1 MLVRKE
7 ETRGQIQKV
16 RPLVSQTDYPSVGS
30 GKGFPLFCISILYI
44 VLFFI
49 QVFPLRPVQGII
61 GLLQEDLSDGARLS
75 DPVLTGSIIPESEL
89 YSMEKMT
96 EPVLEM
102 KHITKTF
109 GSVKANQDVDLSIYP
124 GEIHALLGENGAGKS
139 TLMNILTGI
148 YRPDGGEI
156 WYRGERRDIH
166 SPKDAVALGIGM
178 VHQHFRLIPT
188 LTVAENVF
196 LYAGKRTFF
205 LHRKEM
211 EKAIGE
217 CSAQY
222 NLRVSPE
229 AYVWQLSVGEQQ
241 RVEIIKLLYQGAEIL
256 ILDEPSAVLTP
267 QEAQSM
273 FDTLR
278 KMAQSGKAV
287 IVISHKMN
295 EVMTNADRITVL
307 KNGMVED
314 TMPASEA
321 TVERLT
327 EAVVGKRTLPEQAPR
342 TQDQR
347 QEYLRRQ
354 PVFVMEEV
362 SAKNDRGLP
371 ALKKISLSIHPGE
384 IFGIAGVAGNGQ
396 RELSE
401 VIAGLRPVTE
411 GRLLIGG
418 KDISEESVSQ
428 HIREGI
434 AFIPEDRLH
443 TGLVPELSFMENIIL
458 KSYGSERYGLH
469 GILQQQNMRED
480 SEAYAREYGIRH
492 GGLDLPVG
500 LMSGGNQQKLLFAR
514 EVSGDP
520 KLIVAAY
527 PVRGLDIGA
536 ADSIRGILRE
546 QSKKGAAVVFISEE
560 LEEIFGLCDRVAVL
574 CDGELMGIRTIGET
588 DYQEIGRLM
597 SGEREGDK

>member
-1 MLVRKE
+1 MKQCIIVMAQGLKTEIAKRYFMKKE
-7 ETRGQIQKV
+7 I
-16 RPLVSQTDYPSVGS
+16 
-30 GKGFPLFCISILYI
+30 
-44 VLFFI
+44 
-49 QVFPLRPVQGII
+49 
-61 GLLQEDLSDGARLS
+61 
-75 DPVLTGSIIPESEL
+75 DPVLQ
-89 YSMEKMT
+89 MR
-96 EPVLEM
+96 
-102 KHITKTF
+102 HITKTF
-109 GSVKANQDVDLSIYP
+109 GSVTANRNVDLSVYS

-156 WYRGERRDIH
+156 WYKGQKRDIH

-188 LTVAENVF
+188 LTVAENVY
-196 LYAGKRTFF
+196 LYSGKKSFF
-205 LHRKEM
+205 LNRDKM
-211 EKAIGE
+211 EKEIRE
-217 CSAQY
+217 CSEQY
-222 NLRVSPE
+222 NLQVAPE

-241 RVEIIKLLYQGAEIL
+241 RVEIIKLLNQGAEVL

-278 KMAQSGKAV
+278 KMADSGKAV

-295 EVMTNADRITVL
+295 EVMKNADRITVL
-307 KNGMVED
+307 KNGRVED

-321 TVERLT
+321 DVERLT
-327 EAVVGKRTLPEQAPR
+327 RGIVGDRTLPEHDKEQPSPEEPAQAGQQSSPEEPAQAGQQSSPEEPAQAAQQ
-342 TQDQR
+342 TS
-347 QEYLRRQ
+347 
-354 PVFVMEEV
+354 PAMEEEKKHMCGEEIFFMEGV
-362 SAKNDRGLP
+362 SAQNDRGLP
-371 ALKKISLSIHPGE
+371 ALKKISLSVRAGE

-411 GRLLIGG
+411 GRVLLAG
-418 KDISEESVSQ
+418 KDLSKATVKQ
-428 HIREGI
+428 HIQEGI
-434 AFIPEDRLH
+434 AFIPEDRLQ
-443 TGLVPELSFMENIIL
+443 TGLVPELTFTENIIL
-458 KSYGSERYGLH
+458 KSYETDRYSRR
-469 GILQQQNMRED
+469 GILQKQNMRSDAE
-480 SEAYAREYGIRH
+480 EYAGRFDIRH

-520 KLIVAAY
+520 RLIAATY

-536 ADSIRGILRE
+536 AESIRGILRE
-546 QSKKGAAVVFISEE
+546 QSRKGAAVIFISEE
-560 LEEIFGLCDRVAVL
+560 LEEIFAMCDRVGVL

-588 DYQEIGRLM
+588 DFQEIGRMM
-597 SGEREGDK
+597 SGEREETK

>member
-1 MLVRKE
+1 MKKE
-7 ETRGQIQKV
+7 I
-16 RPLVSQTDYPSVGS
+16 DSV
-30 GKGFPLFCISILYI
+30 
-44 VLFFI
+44 
-49 QVFPLRPVQGII
+49 
-61 GLLQEDLSDGARLS
+61 LQMR
-75 DPVLTGSIIPESEL
+75 
-89 YSMEKMT
+89 
-96 EPVLEM
+96 
-102 KHITKTF
+102 HITKTF
-109 GSVKANQDVDLSIYP
+109 GSVTANRDVDLSVYP

-156 WYRGERRDIH
+156 WYKGQKRDIH

-188 LTVAENVF
+188 LTVAENVY
-196 LYAGKRTFF
+196 LYSGKKSFF
-205 LHRKEM
+205 LNRDKM
-211 EKAIGE
+211 EKEIRE
-217 CSAQY
+217 CSEQY
-222 NLRVSPE
+222 NLQVAPE

-241 RVEIIKLLYQGAEIL
+241 RVEIIKLLNQGAEVL

-278 KMAQSGKAV
+278 KMADSGKAV

-295 EVMTNADRITVL
+295 EVMKNADRITVL
-307 KNGMVED
+307 KNGRVED

-321 TVERLT
+321 DVERLT
-327 EAVVGKRTLPEQAPR
+327 RGIVGDRTLPEHDKEQPSSEEPAQAGQQTSPEEPAQAGQQAFPEEPAQGAQQ
-342 TQDQR
+342 TS
-347 QEYLRRQ
+347 
-354 PVFVMEEV
+354 PAMEEEKKHMCGEEIFFMEGV
-362 SAKNDRGLP
+362 SAQNDRGLP
-371 ALKKISLSIHPGE
+371 ALKKISLSVRAGE

-411 GRLLIGG
+411 GRVLLAG
-418 KDISEESVSQ
+418 KDLSKATVKQ
-428 HIREGI
+428 HIEEGI
-434 AFIPEDRLH
+434 AFIPEDRLQ
-443 TGLVPELSFMENIIL
+443 TGLVPELTFTENIIL
-458 KSYGSERYGLH
+458 KSYETDRYSRR
-469 GILQQQNMRED
+469 GILQKQNMRSDAE
-480 SEAYAREYGIRH
+480 EYAGRFDIRH

-520 KLIVAAY
+520 RLITATY

-536 ADSIRGILRE
+536 AESIRGILRE
-546 QSKKGAAVVFISEE
+546 QSRKGAAVIFISEE
-560 LEEIFGLCDRVAVL
+560 LEEIFAMCDRVGVL

-588 DYQEIGRLM
+588 DFQEIGRMM
-597 SGEREGDK
+597 SGEREETK

>member
-1 MLVRKE
+1 MKKE
-7 ETRGQIQKV
+7 M
-16 RPLVSQTDYPSVGS
+16 
-30 GKGFPLFCISILYI
+30 
-44 VLFFI
+44 
-49 QVFPLRPVQGII
+49 
-61 GLLQEDLSDGARLS
+61 
-75 DPVLTGSIIPESEL
+75 DPVLQ
-89 YSMEKMT
+89 
-96 EPVLEM
+96 M

-109 GSVKANQDVDLSIYP
+109 GSVTANRDVDLSVYS

-156 WYRGERRDIH
+156 WYKGQKRDIH

-188 LTVAENVF
+188 LTVAENVY
-196 LYAGKRTFF
+196 LYSGKKSFF
-205 LHRKEM
+205 LNRDKM
-211 EKAIGE
+211 EKEIRE
-217 CSAQY
+217 CSGQY
-222 NLRVSPE
+222 NLQVTPE

-241 RVEIIKLLYQGAEIL
+241 RVEIIKLLHQGAEVL

-278 KMAQSGKAV
+278 KMADSGKAV

-295 EVMTNADRITVL
+295 EVMKNADRITVL
-307 KNGMVED
+307 KNGRVED

-321 TVERLT
+321 DVERLT
-327 EAVVGKRTLPEQAPR
+327 RGIVGVRTLPEQEREQNSEPEPGQR
-342 TQDQR
+342 PVQDPEQEAQR
-347 QEYLRRQ
+347 ESVQGGQQTSPAAAEGAAQ
-354 PVFVMEEV
+354 GQKSVCGEEVFFMEAV

-371 ALKKISLSIHPGE
+371 ALKKITLSVRAGE

-401 VIAGLRPVTE
+401 VIAGLRPLTE
-411 GRLLIGG
+411 GKILLSG
-418 KDISEESVSQ
+418 KDLSKASMKQ
-428 HIREGI
+428 HIQEGI
-434 AFIPEDRLH
+434 AFIPEDRLQ
-443 TGLVPELSFMENIIL
+443 TGLVPGMSFTENIIL
-458 KSYGSERYGLH
+458 KSYESDRCSRR
-469 GILQQQNMRED
+469 GILQKQNMRD
-480 SEAYAREYGIRH
+480 DAEAYAGQFDIRH

-520 KLIVAAY
+520 RLIVAAY

-536 ADSIRGILRE
+536 AESIRKILRQ
-546 QSKKGAAVVFISEE
+546 QSRRGAAVVFISEE
-560 LEEIFGLCDRVAVL
+560 LEEIFAMCDRVGVL
-574 CDGELMGIRTIGET
+574 CDGELMGIRAIGET
-588 DYQEIGRLM
+588 DFQEIGRMM
-597 SGEREGDK
+597 SGEREETK

>member
-1 MLVRKE
+1 MKKE
-7 ETRGQIQKV
+7 I
-16 RPLVSQTDYPSVGS
+16 
-30 GKGFPLFCISILYI
+30 
-44 VLFFI
+44 
-49 QVFPLRPVQGII
+49 
-61 GLLQEDLSDGARLS
+61 
-75 DPVLTGSIIPESEL
+75 DPVLQ
-89 YSMEKMT
+89 MR
-96 EPVLEM
+96 
-102 KHITKTF
+102 HITKTF
-109 GSVKANQDVDLSIYP
+109 GSVTANRDVDLSVYP

-156 WYRGERRDIH
+156 WYKGQKRDIH

-188 LTVAENVF
+188 LTVAENVY
-196 LYAGKRTFF
+196 LYSGKKSFF
-205 LHRKEM
+205 LNRDKM
-211 EKAIGE
+211 EKEIRE
-217 CSAQY
+217 CSEQY
-222 NLRVSPE
+222 NLQVAPE

-241 RVEIIKLLYQGAEIL
+241 RVEIIKLLNQGAEVL

-278 KMAQSGKAV
+278 KMADSGKAV

-295 EVMTNADRITVL
+295 EVMKNADRITVL
-307 KNGMVED
+307 KNGRVED

-321 TVERLT
+321 DVERLT
-327 EAVVGKRTLPEQAPR
+327 RGIVGDRSLPEHDKEQAAPEEPAQGAQQASPEEPAKAGQQASPEESAQGAQQ
-342 TQDQR
+342 TS
-347 QEYLRRQ
+347 
-354 PVFVMEEV
+354 PAMEEEKKHMCGEEIFFMEGV
-362 SAKNDRGLP
+362 SAQNDRGLP
-371 ALKKISLSIHPGE
+371 ALKNISLSVRAGE

-411 GRLLIGG
+411 GRVLLAG
-418 KDISEESVSQ
+418 KDLSKDTVKQ
-428 HIREGI
+428 HIQEGI
-434 AFIPEDRLH
+434 AFIPEDRLQ
-443 TGLVPELSFMENIIL
+443 TGLVPELTFTENIIL
-458 KSYGSERYGLH
+458 KSYETDRYSRR
-469 GILQQQNMRED
+469 GILQKQNMRSDAE
-480 SEAYAREYGIRH
+480 EYAGRFDIRH

-520 KLIVAAY
+520 RLITATY

-536 ADSIRGILRE
+536 AESIRGILRE
-546 QSKKGAAVVFISEE
+546 QSRKGAAVIFISEE
-560 LEEIFGLCDRVAVL
+560 LEEIFAMCDRVGVL

-588 DYQEIGRLM
+588 DFQEIGRMM
-597 SGEREGDK
+597 SGEREETK

>member
-1 MLVRKE
+1 MKKE
-7 ETRGQIQKV
+7 I
-16 RPLVSQTDYPSVGS
+16 
-30 GKGFPLFCISILYI
+30 
-44 VLFFI
+44 
-49 QVFPLRPVQGII
+49 
-61 GLLQEDLSDGARLS
+61 
-75 DPVLTGSIIPESEL
+75 DPVLQ
-89 YSMEKMT
+89 MR
-96 EPVLEM
+96 
-102 KHITKTF
+102 HITKTF
-109 GSVKANQDVDLSIYP
+109 GSVTANRDVDLSVYP

-156 WYRGERRDIH
+156 WYKGQKRDIH

-188 LTVAENVF
+188 LTVAENVY
-196 LYAGKRTFF
+196 LYSGKKSFF
-205 LHRKEM
+205 LNRDKM
-211 EKAIGE
+211 EKEIRE
-217 CSAQY
+217 CSEQY
-222 NLRVSPE
+222 NLQVAPE

-241 RVEIIKLLYQGAEIL
+241 RVEIIKLLNQGAEVL

-278 KMAQSGKAV
+278 KMADSGKAV

-295 EVMTNADRITVL
+295 EVMKNADRITVL
-307 KNGMVED
+307 KNGRVED

-321 TVERLT
+321 DVERLT
-327 EAVVGKRTLPEQAPR
+327 RGIVGDRTLPEHDKEQASFEEPAQAGQQ
-342 TQDQR
+342 TSPEEPAQAGQ
-347 QEYLRRQ
+347 QEFPEEPAQ
-354 PVFVMEEV
+354 GAQQTSPAMEEEKKHMCGEEIFFMEGV
-362 SAKNDRGLP
+362 SAQNDRGLP
-371 ALKKISLSIHPGE
+371 ALKKISLSVRAGE

-411 GRLLIGG
+411 GRVLLAG
-418 KDISEESVSQ
+418 KDLSKATVKQ
-428 HIREGI
+428 HIEEGI
-434 AFIPEDRLH
+434 AFIPEDRLQ
-443 TGLVPELSFMENIIL
+443 TGLVPELTFTENIIL
-458 KSYGSERYGLH
+458 KSYETDRYSRR
-469 GILQQQNMRED
+469 GILQKQNMRSDAE
-480 SEAYAREYGIRH
+480 EYAGRFDIRH

-520 KLIVAAY
+520 RLITATY

-536 ADSIRGILRE
+536 AESIRGILRE
-546 QSKKGAAVVFISEE
+546 QSRKGAAVIFISEE
-560 LEEIFGLCDRVAVL
+560 LEEIFAMCDRVGVL

-588 DYQEIGRLM
+588 DFQEIGRMM
-597 SGEREGDK
+597 SGEREETK

>member
-1 MLVRKE
+1 MAQGLKTEIAKRYFMKKE
-7 ETRGQIQKV
+7 I
-16 RPLVSQTDYPSVGS
+16 
-30 GKGFPLFCISILYI
+30 
-44 VLFFI
+44 
-49 QVFPLRPVQGII
+49 
-61 GLLQEDLSDGARLS
+61 
-75 DPVLTGSIIPESEL
+75 DPVLQ
-89 YSMEKMT
+89 MR
-96 EPVLEM
+96 
-102 KHITKTF
+102 HITKTF
-109 GSVKANQDVDLSIYP
+109 GSVTANRDVDLSVYP

-156 WYRGERRDIH
+156 WYKGQKRDIH

-188 LTVAENVF
+188 LTVAENVY
-196 LYAGKRTFF
+196 LYSGKKSFF
-205 LHRKEM
+205 LNRDKM
-211 EKAIGE
+211 EKEIRE
-217 CSAQY
+217 CSEQY
-222 NLRVSPE
+222 NLQVAPE

-241 RVEIIKLLYQGAEIL
+241 RVEIIKLLNQGAEVL

-278 KMAQSGKAV
+278 KMADSGKAV

-295 EVMTNADRITVL
+295 EVMKNADRITVL
-307 KNGMVED
+307 KNGRVED

-321 TVERLT
+321 DVERLT
-327 EAVVGKRTLPEQAPR
+327 RGIVGDRTLPEHDKEQASFEEPA
-342 TQDQR
+342 QAGQ
-347 QEYLRRQ
+347 Q
-354 PVFVMEEV
+354 PSFEEPAQAGQQTSPEEPAKAGQQASPEESAQGAQQTSPAMEEEKKHMCGEEIFFMEGV
-362 SAKNDRGLP
+362 SAQNDRGLP
-371 ALKKISLSIHPGE
+371 ALKKISLSVRAGE

-411 GRLLIGG
+411 GRVLLAG
-418 KDISEESVSQ
+418 KDLSKATVKQ
-428 HIREGI
+428 HIQEGI
-434 AFIPEDRLH
+434 AFIPEDRLQ
-443 TGLVPELSFMENIIL
+443 TGLVPELTFTENIIL
-458 KSYGSERYGLH
+458 KSYETDRYSRR
-469 GILQQQNMRED
+469 GILQKQNMRSDAE
-480 SEAYAREYGIRH
+480 EYAGRFDIRH

-520 KLIVAAY
+520 RLITATY

-536 ADSIRGILRE
+536 AESIRGILRE
-546 QSKKGAAVVFISEE
+546 QSRKGAAVIFISEE
-560 LEEIFGLCDRVAVL
+560 LEEIFAMCDRVGVL

-588 DYQEIGRLM
+588 DFQEIGRMM
-597 SGEREGDK
+597 SGEREETK

>member
-1 MLVRKE
+1 MAQGLKTEIAKRYFMKKE
-7 ETRGQIQKV
+7 I
-16 RPLVSQTDYPSVGS
+16 
-30 GKGFPLFCISILYI
+30 
-44 VLFFI
+44 
-49 QVFPLRPVQGII
+49 
-61 GLLQEDLSDGARLS
+61 
-75 DPVLTGSIIPESEL
+75 DPVLQ
-89 YSMEKMT
+89 MR
-96 EPVLEM
+96 
-102 KHITKTF
+102 HITKTF
-109 GSVKANQDVDLSIYP
+109 GSVTANRDVDLSVYP

-156 WYRGERRDIH
+156 WYKGQKRDIH

-188 LTVAENVF
+188 LTVAENVY
-196 LYAGKRTFF
+196 LYSGKKSFF
-205 LHRKEM
+205 LNREKM
-211 EKAIGE
+211 EKEIRE
-217 CSAQY
+217 CSEQY
-222 NLRVSPE
+222 NLQVAPE

-241 RVEIIKLLYQGAEIL
+241 RVEIIKLLNQGAEVL

-278 KMAQSGKAV
+278 KMADSGKAV

-295 EVMTNADRITVL
+295 EVMKNADRITVL
-307 KNGMVED
+307 KNGRVED

-321 TVERLT
+321 DVERLT
-327 EAVVGKRTLPEQAPR
+327 RGIVGDRTLPEH
-342 TQDQR
+342 DK
-347 QEYLRRQ
+347 EQ
-354 PVFVMEEV
+354 PSSEESAQGAQQTSPAMEEEKKHMCGEEIFFMEGV
-362 SAKNDRGLP
+362 SAQNDRGLP
-371 ALKKISLSIHPGE
+371 ALKKISLSVRAGE

-411 GRLLIGG
+411 GRVLLAG
-418 KDISEESVSQ
+418 KDLSKATVKQ
-428 HIREGI
+428 HIQEGI
-434 AFIPEDRLH
+434 AFIPEDRLQ
-443 TGLVPELSFMENIIL
+443 TGLVPELTFTENIIL
-458 KSYGSERYGLH
+458 KSYETDRYSRR
-469 GILQQQNMRED
+469 GILQKQNMRSDAE
-480 SEAYAREYGIRH
+480 EYAGRFDIRH

-520 KLIVAAY
+520 RLITATY

-536 ADSIRGILRE
+536 AESIRGILRE
-546 QSKKGAAVVFISEE
+546 QSRKGAAVIFISEE
-560 LEEIFGLCDRVAVL
+560 LEEIFAMCDRVGVL

-588 DYQEIGRLM
+588 DFQEIGRMM
-597 SGEREGDK
+597 SGEREETK

>member
-1 MLVRKE
+1 MKE
-7 ETRGQIQKV
+7 YITIKDFG
-16 RPLVSQTDYPSVGS
+16 PLKNIENLEIKPFT
-30 GKGFPLFCISILYI
+30 
-44 VLFFI
+44 VL
-49 QVFPLRPVQGII
+49 I
-61 GLLQEDLSDGARLS
+61 G
-75 DPVLTGSIIPESEL
+75 ESA
-89 YSMEKMT
+89 S
-96 EPVLEM
+96 
-102 KHITKTF
+102 
-109 GSVKANQDVDLSIYP
+109 
-124 GEIHALLGENGAGKS
+124 GKS

-156 WYRGERRDIH
+156 WYKGQKRDIH

-188 LTVAENVF
+188 LTVAENVY
-196 LYAGKRTFF
+196 LYSGKKSFF
-205 LHRKEM
+205 LNRDKM
-211 EKAIGE
+211 EKEIRE
-217 CSAQY
+217 CSEQY
-222 NLRVSPE
+222 NLQVAPE

-241 RVEIIKLLYQGAEIL
+241 RVEIIKLLNQGAEVL

-278 KMAQSGKAV
+278 KMADSGKAV

-295 EVMTNADRITVL
+295 EVMKNADRITVL
-307 KNGMVED
+307 KNGRVED

-321 TVERLT
+321 DVERLT
-327 EAVVGKRTLPEQAPR
+327 RGIVGDRTLPEHDKEQASFEEPAQAGQQAFPEEPAQGAQQ
-342 TQDQR
+342 TS
-347 QEYLRRQ
+347 
-354 PVFVMEEV
+354 PAMEEEKKHMCGEEIFFMEGV

-371 ALKKISLSIHPGE
+371 ALRKVTLSVRAGE

-411 GRLLIGG
+411 GRVLLAG
-418 KDISEESVSQ
+418 KDLSKATVKQ
-428 HIREGI
+428 HIQEGI
-434 AFIPEDRLH
+434 AFIPEDRLQ
-443 TGLVPELSFMENIIL
+443 TGLVPELTFTENIIL
-458 KSYGSERYGLH
+458 KSYETDRYSRR
-469 GILQQQNMRED
+469 GILQKQNMRSDAE
-480 SEAYAREYGIRH
+480 EYAGRFDIRH

-520 KLIVAAY
+520 RLITATY

-536 ADSIRGILRE
+536 AESIRGILRE
-546 QSKKGAAVVFISEE
+546 QSRKGAAVIFISEE
-560 LEEIFGLCDRVAVL
+560 LEEIFAMCDRVGVL

-588 DYQEIGRLM
+588 DFQEIGRMM
-597 SGEREGDK
+597 SGEREETK

>member
-1 MLVRKE
+1 MAQGLKTEIAKRYFMKKE
-7 ETRGQIQKV
+7 I
-16 RPLVSQTDYPSVGS
+16 
-30 GKGFPLFCISILYI
+30 
-44 VLFFI
+44 
-49 QVFPLRPVQGII
+49 
-61 GLLQEDLSDGARLS
+61 
-75 DPVLTGSIIPESEL
+75 DPVLQ
-89 YSMEKMT
+89 MR
-96 EPVLEM
+96 
-102 KHITKTF
+102 HITKTF
-109 GSVKANQDVDLSIYP
+109 GSVTANRDVDLSVYP

-156 WYRGERRDIH
+156 WYKGQKRDIH

-188 LTVAENVF
+188 LTVAENVY
-196 LYAGKRTFF
+196 LYSGKKSFF
-205 LHRKEM
+205 LNRDKM
-211 EKAIGE
+211 EKEIRE
-217 CSAQY
+217 CSEQY
-222 NLRVSPE
+222 NLQVAPE

-241 RVEIIKLLYQGAEIL
+241 RVEIIKLLNQGAEVL

-278 KMAQSGKAV
+278 KMADSGKAV

-295 EVMTNADRITVL
+295 EVMKNADRITVL
-307 KNGMVED
+307 KNGRVED

-321 TVERLT
+321 DVERLT
-327 EAVVGKRTLPEQAPR
+327 RGIVGDRTLPEH
-342 TQDQR
+342 DK
-347 QEYLRRQ
+347 EQ
-354 PVFVMEEV
+354 PSSEESAQGAQQTSPAMEEEKKHMCGEEIFFMEGV
-362 SAKNDRGLP
+362 SAQNDRGLP
-371 ALKKISLSIHPGE
+371 ALKKISLSVRAGE

-411 GRLLIGG
+411 GRVLLAG
-418 KDISEESVSQ
+418 KDLSKATVKQ
-428 HIREGI
+428 HIQEGI
-434 AFIPEDRLH
+434 AFIPEDRLQ
-443 TGLVPELSFMENIIL
+443 TGLVPELTFTENIIL
-458 KSYGSERYGLH
+458 KSYETDRYSRR
-469 GILQQQNMRED
+469 GILQKQNMRSDAE
-480 SEAYAREYGIRH
+480 EYAGRFDIRH

-520 KLIVAAY
+520 RLITATY

-536 ADSIRGILRE
+536 AESIRGILRE
-546 QSKKGAAVVFISEE
+546 QSRKGAAVIFISEE
-560 LEEIFGLCDRVAVL
+560 LEEIFAMCDRVGVL

-588 DYQEIGRLM
+588 DFQEIGRMM
-597 SGEREGDK
+597 SGEREETK